1 MAFLRQE
8 AAHADAPRPDL
19 ILLALNLP
27 KRDGCEVPARLAKS
41 GNEFRLI
48 KAKLPNQ
55 ARSG

>member
-1 MAFLRQE
+1 MAFLRQANSHE
-8 AAHADAPRPDL
+8 PQAHCHFGKPMQFDAF
-19 ILLALNLP
+19 
-27 KRDGCEVPARLAKS
+27 ESLAKS